1 MFNTVQSHFPEKF
14 SCSSY
19 CAAEPGL
26 KLMEGCTFHA
36 HFMKAVVHG
45 IRQNHPTDLSVTSY
59 QIPSSS
65 YQIKSEC
72 FVCAIVLHG
81 TGI

>member
-1 MFNTVQSHFPEKF
+1 
-14 SCSSY
+14 
-19 CAAEPGL
+19 
-26 KLMEGCTFHA
+26 
-36 HFMKAVVHG
+36 MKAVVHG
-45 IRQNHPTDLSVTSY
+45 SRQNHPTDPSVTSY